1 MPRLAP
7 ITSLASRLLP
17 CYSAGV
23 SFVATCAQC
32 REEVLE
38 PDVIGDEE
46 ECALRD
52 HLLAAHPNRLQPET
66 LTLLLRHFVVTEP
79 PPTEPPS
86 VSALLRCSST
96 GDIRLPQGTPRE
108 SRTELGQDM
117 RRG

>member
-1 MPRLAP
+1 SNAWPSRMVSRASAGTESDFRGRCRPRRGRRVPRLAP

-46 ECALRD
+46 ECALWD
-52 HLLAAHPNRLQPET
+52 HLLASHAKMVQPET
-66 LTLLLRHFVVTEP
+66 RVVLLIHFV
-79 PPTEPPS
+79 S
-86 VSALLRCSST
+86 VQRMSAA
-96 GDIRLPQGTPRE
+96 
-108 SRTELGQDM
+108 
-117 RRG
+117 